1 MNPKVLSVST
11 AIKGM
16 AQSSC
21 RVSRIHIRHTHDLR
35 QIDELPVPANKF
47 KYIFNLIFPGKQAHR
62 RAEETVRSTGRL
74 YRIPISKPAMVIVT
88 ADPEHVSTTF
98 RNEGEIPVRPGAGP
112 LAGFMEKRGFG
123 KGLVLS

>member
-1 MNPKVLSVST
+1 
-11 AIKGM
+11 M
-16 AQSSC
+16 ARSSC
-21 RVSRIHIRHTHDLR
+21 RVSRFFIRHYHDTR
-35 QIDELPVPANKF
+35 GIDELPMPANKF